1 MENLVWMA
9 MTFPTCAKDL
19 STHAVEAMKETIL
32 KSENPMTIIAIG
44 PLTNIAILL
53 STYP

>member
-1 MENLVWMA
+1 
-9 MTFPTCAKDL
+9 
-19 STHAVEAMKETIL
+19 MKETIL

-53 STYP
+53 STYPE